1 MSRTFD
7 NFIQFFRFKEK
18 ALELSE
24 VFHDQPLKSLEKAVY
39 WIEYVIRHNGAHHLK
54 TAASELA
61 WYEFL
66 LLDGLFLVVIVRII
80 MTAIMWYLGKK
91 VWRRFWNWKT
101 KHD

>member
-1 MSRTFD
+1 M
-7 NFIQFFRFKEK
+7 FRFKEK

-24 VFHDQPLKSLEKAVY
+24 IFRDQPLKSLEKAVY

-54 TAASELA
+54 TAAGELV

-66 LLDGLFLVVIVRII
+66 LLDGLFLIIIVRII
-80 MTAIMWYLGKK
+80 MTVIMWYVGKK
-91 VWRRFWNWKT
+91 IWRRFWNWKT